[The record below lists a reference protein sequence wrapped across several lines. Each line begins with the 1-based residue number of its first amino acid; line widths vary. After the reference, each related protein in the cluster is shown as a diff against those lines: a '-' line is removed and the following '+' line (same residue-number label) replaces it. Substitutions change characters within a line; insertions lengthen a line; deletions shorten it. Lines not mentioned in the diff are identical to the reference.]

1 MGLSD
6 EQLKSGVEAYKTV
19 GSRAHVINT
28 GRIRIIDDCYNA
40 NPTSVKA
47 SLDTLSNFDGRK
59 IAVLGDMKEL
69 GKENL
74 KLHFDTGVYAKS
86 KSDVVISIGELSKE
100 LAKGANGKWFAD
112 IESAKP
118 EILSQIKDGDT
129 VLVKASHSMQ
139 FEKIVEF
146 LKANF

>member
-1 MGLSD
+1 MVSNALAAVAVGRILGLSD

-74 KLHFDTGVYAKS
+74 KLHFDTGVCKVEIGCCNINRR
-86 KSDVVISIGELSKE
+86 VVKRVG
-100 LAKGANGKWFAD
+100 KGRKRKVVCGY
-112 IESAKP
+112 
-118 EILSQIKDGDT
+118 
-129 VLVKASHSMQ
+129 
-139 FEKIVEF
+139 
-146 LKANF
+146 

>member
-1 MGLSD
+1 M
-6 EQLKSGVEAYKTV
+6 
-19 GSRAHVINT
+19 
-28 GRIRIIDDCYNA
+28 
-40 NPTSVKA
+40 
-47 SLDTLSNFDGRK
+47 
-59 IAVLGDMKEL
+59 
-69 GKENL
+69 
-74 KLHFDTGVYAKS
+74 YAKS